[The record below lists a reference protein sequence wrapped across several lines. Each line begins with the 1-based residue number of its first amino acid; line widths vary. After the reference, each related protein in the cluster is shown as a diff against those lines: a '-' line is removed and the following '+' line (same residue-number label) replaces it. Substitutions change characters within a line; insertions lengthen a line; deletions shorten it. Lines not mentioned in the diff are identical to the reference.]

1 MIPKLITIYDNESF
15 LRQISQE
22 VNLADPNL
30 TQDIA
35 WLSIYCQNNDVMALA
50 AVQIGIP
57 KRIIYLKNTDL
68 DLINKSQKN
77 MLTEEEKRHNE
88 AQILINPV
96 IISQRG
102 LTRYWENCASCLD
115 NMGLVERPYKILL
128 EYTDLTGQLKQEY
141 FEGFKATVL
150 LHEFDHLDG
159 ILHIDKSIEIKNM
172 PVDERKK
179 FRQTHGYEII
189 SKTKEWPKK
198 RIRNI

>member
-150 LHEFDHLDG
+150 LHEYDHLDG
-159 ILHIDKSIEIKNM
+159 ILHIDKSLEIKNM